1 VSALAD
7 AIARQA
13 DAVAA
18 IAGRE
23 PPPQVA
29 TLAAAQRI
37 LLVGTGT
44 SFHAA
49 ELGAAMFRSA
59 GRVAVPVSSQQFAHR
74 GWPVG
79 PGDVL
84 VVLTHTGHTAYAQ
97 RALADAAELGLPVV
111 AVTGRGAGVPGAIET
126 VETERSQTYT
136 ISYLAALAVLARLA
150 DGLGVPGTSPDHLRA
165 AAADV
170 ARTAAEPVTTPP
182 PARSVAVIG
191 AGLAEVTAREGAL
204 KLREAGRAIAAGF
217 DPELFL
223 HGSAVPYGPADL
235 VVGIGDDPDGLLG
248 GLLAAAWAE
257 GVPTLRLTARGAGG
271 HPALDQFALTAA
283 LQRLAAHFAEA
294 KALDPDTVITGAWNT
309 DTLWRLGAPAQPGTP
324 P

>member
-1 VSALAD
+1 MTNLAD
-7 AIARQA
+7 AIARQP
-13 DAVAA
+13 DAITE
-18 IAGRE
+18 IAGRDRPE
-23 PPPQVA
+23 QVA
-29 TLAAAQRI
+29 TLAAADRI

-44 SFHAA
+44 SLHAA

-59 GRVAVPVSSQQFAHR
+59 GRVATAVPAQQFAHR

-84 VVLTHTGHTAYAQ
+84 VVLTHTGHTAYPL

-111 AVTGRGAGVPGAIET
+111 AVTARGAGIPGAIET
-126 VETERSQTYT
+126 VEPESSETYT
-136 ISYLAALAVLARLA
+136 VSYLAALAVLARLA
-150 DGLGVPGTSPDHLRA
+150 DGLGVPGTGPDHLRA

-170 ARTAAEPVTTPP
+170 AAVCAEPVSTEP

-204 KLREAGRAIAAGF
+204 KLREASRTIATGF

-223 HGSAVPYGPADL
+223 HGSAVPYGPEDL
-235 VVGIGDDPDGLLG
+235 VVGVGDDPDGLLA
-248 GLLAAAWAE
+248 GLLAAAGAE
-257 GVPTLRLTARGAGG
+257 GIPTLRLTARGAGG

-283 LQRLAAHFAEA
+283 LQRLAAHFADR
-294 KALDPDTVITGAWNT
+294 KGHDPDTVITGAWHS
-309 DTLWRLGAPAQPGTP
+309 DALWRLGAPG
-324 P
+324 